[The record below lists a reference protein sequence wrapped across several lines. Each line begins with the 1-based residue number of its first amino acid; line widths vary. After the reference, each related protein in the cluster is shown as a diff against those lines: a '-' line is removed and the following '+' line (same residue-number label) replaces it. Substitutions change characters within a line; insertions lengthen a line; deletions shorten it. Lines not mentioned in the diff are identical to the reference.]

1 MANEII
7 GLACVGLLFLLLL
20 VRVPISVALIGVST
34 LGIAVIT
41 RFKVADSLLQ
51 TVPYTFVATWTMSSI
66 PMFLF
71 MGFLCFH
78 AGITTSIF
86 RAARIFLRRTP
97 GELAIA
103 SIFACSGF
111 AAVTGSS
118 VACAAAMGR
127 IAIPEMLKRRYDPAL
142 ATGTLAAAGTIGAL
156 IPPSILM
163 IIYGTIAQVSIV
175 KLFAG
180 GIALGLLTAL
190 IYCAVVIIRVLI
202 NPELAPRGD
211 ADDHDDVGYLS
222 AILDTWPLML
232 LLSGVFGGLFL
243 GFFTPTEAGAVG
255 AFLSMVVAAA
265 KGSLNLAVLR
275 STIRETLVTTS
286 AIIIITVG
294 ASLFTRLVAV
304 SGISGALEAMV
315 ATWGLDPIMVMIG
328 IGLVYLV
335 LGMFLEPI
343 GTMLITLPIFIPLVN
358 QAGYDLI
365 WFGIIVAKFLEVGMI
380 TPPVGINVFVI
391 KNVVGDGIRMTTIFR
406 GVLWF
411 FVADLILI
419 AACVVWPGL
428 ITWSIPA

>member
-1 MANEII
+1 MSNEAI

-20 VRVPISVALIGVST
+20 IRVPISVSLIGVST

-41 RFKVADSLLQ
+41 KFKVADSLLQ

-86 RAARIFLRRTP
+86 RAARLFLRRAP

-103 SIFACSGF
+103 SIFGCSGF

-127 IAIPEMLKRRYDPAL
+127 IAIPEMLKQRYDPAL

-180 GIALGLLTAL
+180 GVALGLLTAF
-190 IYCAVVIIRVLI
+190 IYCAVVVVRVLI
-202 NPELAPRGD
+202 TPELAPRGEEGD
-211 ADDHDDVGYLS
+211 RGGYVS

-232 LLSGVFGGLFL
+232 LLAGVFGGLFL

-255 AFLSMVVAAA
+255 AFLSLVVAAA
-265 KGSLNLAVLR
+265 KGSLNFGVLR
-275 STIRETLVTTS
+275 DTIRETLVTTS

-304 SGISGALEAMV
+304 SGISGALETMV
-315 ATWGLDPIMVMIG
+315 ATWGLDPITVMLG
-328 IGLVYLV
+328 IGLVYLL

-343 GTMLITLPIFIPLVN
+343 GAMLITLPIFIPLVN

-391 KNVVGDGIRMTTIFR
+391 KNVVGDEISMMTIFR

-411 FVADLILI
+411 FVADLVLI

>member
-1 MANEII
+1 MANEVI
-7 GLACVGLLFLLLL
+7 GIGCIGLLFLLLL
-20 VRVPISVALIGVST
+20 ARVPISVSLIGVST
-34 LGIAVIT
+34 LGIALIT
-41 RFKVADSLLQ
+41 KFKVADSLLQ

-78 AGITTSIF
+78 AGITTGIF
-86 RAARIFLRRTP
+86 RAARVFLRRTP

-103 SIFACSGF
+103 SIFGCSGF

-163 IIYGTIAQVSIV
+163 ILYGTIAQVSIV

-180 GIALGLLTAL
+180 GVALGLLTAL
-190 IYCAVVIIRVLI
+190 SYCAVVIVRVLI
-202 NPELAPRGD
+202 NPALAPRGEET
-211 ADDHDDVGYLS
+211 DDNEGYLS
-222 AILDTWPLML
+222 AILDTWPLL
-232 LLSGVFGGLFL
+232 LLLAGVFGGLFM

-255 AFLSMVVAAA
+255 AFLSMVIAAA
-265 KGSLNLAVLR
+265 KGSLTFAALR
-275 STIRETLVTTS
+275 ATIRETLVTTS

-315 ATWGLDPIMVMIG
+315 ATWGLDPITVMIG
-328 IGLVYLV
+328 IALVYLL

-343 GTMLITLPIFIPLVN
+343 GAMLITLPIFIPLVN

-391 KNVVGDGIRMTTIFR
+391 KNVVGDGISMMTIFR

-419 AACVVWPGL
+419 AACVAWPEL
-428 ITWSIPA
+428 VTWSIPA

>member
-1 MANEII
+1 MANELI
-7 GLACVGLLFLLLL
+7 GLACVGLLFLMLL

-34 LGIAVIT
+34 LGIAIIT
-41 RFKVADSLLQ
+41 KFKVADSLLQ

-86 RAARIFLRRTP
+86 RAARVFLRRTP

-103 SIFACSGF
+103 SIFGCSGF

-127 IAIPEMLKRRYDPAL
+127 IAIPEMLKRGYDPAL

-163 IIYGTIAQVSIV
+163 IIYGTIAQVSII

-180 GIALGLLTAL
+180 GIALGLLTAFV
-190 IYCAVVIIRVLI
+190 YCAVVIIRVMI
-202 NPELAPRGD
+202 NPALAPRGHAEGD
-211 ADDHDDVGYLS
+211 NDGYLS

-232 LLSGVFGGLFL
+232 LLTGVFGGLFL

-255 AFLSMVVAAA
+255 AFLSMVVAAV
-265 KGSLNLAVLR
+265 KGSLSFRVLR

-304 SGISGALEAMV
+304 SGISGALETMV
-315 ATWGLDPIMVMIG
+315 ATWGLDPILVMIG
-328 IGLVYLV
+328 IGLVYLL

-343 GTMLITLPIFIPLVN
+343 GAMLITLPIFIPLVT

-380 TPPVGINVFVI
+380 TPPVGLNVFVI
-391 KNVVGDGIRMTTIFR
+391 KNVVGDEIRMTTIFR

-419 AACVVWPGL
+419 AACVMWPGL
-428 ITWSIPA
+428 VTWSIPA

>member
-1 MANEII
+1 MTNEVI
-7 GLACVGLLFLLLL
+7 GIGCIGLLFLLLL
-20 VRVPISVALIGVST
+20 ARVPISVSLIGVST
-34 LGIAVIT
+34 LGIALIT
-41 RFKVADSLLQ
+41 KFKVADSLLQ

-78 AGITTSIF
+78 AGITTGIF
-86 RAARIFLRRTP
+86 RAARVFLRRTP

-103 SIFACSGF
+103 SIFGCSGF

-163 IIYGTIAQVSIV
+163 ILYGTIAQVSIV

-180 GIALGLLTAL
+180 GVALGLLTAL
-190 IYCAVVIIRVLI
+190 SYCAVVIVRVLI
-202 NPELAPRGD
+202 NPALAPRGEET
-211 ADDHDDVGYLS
+211 DDNEGYLS
-222 AILDTWPLML
+222 AILDTWPLL
-232 LLSGVFGGLFL
+232 LLLAGVFGGLFM

-255 AFLSMVVAAA
+255 AFLSMVIAAA
-265 KGSLNLAVLR
+265 KGSLTFAALR
-275 STIRETLVTTS
+275 ATIRETLVTTS

-315 ATWGLDPIMVMIG
+315 ATWGLDPITVMIG
-328 IGLVYLV
+328 IALVYLL

-343 GTMLITLPIFIPLVN
+343 GAMLITLPIFIPLVN

-391 KNVVGDGIRMTTIFR
+391 KNVVGDGISMMTIFR

-419 AACVVWPGL
+419 AACVAWPEL
-428 ITWSIPA
+428 VTWSIPA

>member
-1 MANEII
+1 MANELI

-34 LGIAVIT
+34 LGIAIIT
-41 RFKVADSLLQ
+41 KFKVADSLLQ

-86 RAARIFLRRTP
+86 RAARVFLRRTP

-103 SIFACSGF
+103 SIFGCSGF

-127 IAIPEMLKRRYDPAL
+127 IAIPEMLKRGYDPAL

-163 IIYGTIAQVSIV
+163 IIYGTIAQVSII

-190 IYCAVVIIRVLI
+190 MYCAVVIIRVLI
-202 NPELAPRGD
+202 NPGLAPRGG
-211 ADDHDDVGYLS
+211 AEGDDDGYLS
-222 AILDTWPLML
+222 ALLDTWPLML
-232 LLSGVFGGLFL
+232 LLAGVFGGLFL

-265 KGSLNLAVLR
+265 KGSLSFRVLR

-304 SGISGALEAMV
+304 SGISGALETMV
-315 ATWGLDPIMVMIG
+315 ATWGLDPITVMIG
-328 IGLVYLV
+328 IALVYLL

-343 GTMLITLPIFIPLVN
+343 GAMLITLPIFIPLVN

-428 ITWSIPA
+428 VTWSIPA

>member
-1 MANEII
+1 MSNEVI

-20 VRVPISVALIGVST
+20 IRVPISVSLIGVST

-41 RFKVADSLLQ
+41 KFKVADSLLQ

-86 RAARIFLRRTP
+86 RAARLFLRRAP

-103 SIFACSGF
+103 SIFGCSGF

-127 IAIPEMLKRRYDPAL
+127 IAIPEMLKQRYDPAL

-180 GIALGLLTAL
+180 GVALGLLTAF
-190 IYCAVVIIRVLI
+190 IYCAVVVVRVLI
-202 NPELAPRGD
+202 TPELAPRGEEGD
-211 ADDHDDVGYLS
+211 RSGYVS

-232 LLSGVFGGLFL
+232 LLAGVFGGLFL

-265 KGSLNLAVLR
+265 KGSLNFGVLR
-275 STIRETLVTTS
+275 DTIRETLVTTS

-304 SGISGALEAMV
+304 SGISGALETMV
-315 ATWGLDPIMVMIG
+315 ATWGLDPITVMLG
-328 IGLVYLV
+328 IGLVYLL

-343 GTMLITLPIFIPLVN
+343 GAMLITLPIFIPLVN

-391 KNVVGDGIRMTTIFR
+391 KNVVGDEISMMTIFR

-411 FVADLILI
+411 FVADLVLI

>member
-1 MANEII
+1 MANELI

-41 RFKVADSLLQ
+41 KFKVADSLLQ

-86 RAARIFLRRTP
+86 RAARVFLRRAP

-103 SIFACSGF
+103 SIFGCSGF

-127 IAIPEMLKRRYDPAL
+127 IAIPEMLKRGYDPAL

-180 GIALGLLTAL
+180 GVALGLLTAF
-190 IYCAVVIIRVLI
+190 IYCAVVVIRVLV

-211 ADDHDDVGYLS
+211 AEGEADDVLS

-232 LLSGVFGGLFL
+232 LLAGVFGGLFL

-265 KGSLNLAVLR
+265 KGSLNVAVLR

-304 SGISGALEAMV
+304 SGISGALETMV
-315 ATWGLDPIMVMIG
+315 ATWGLDPITVMIG
-328 IGLVYLV
+328 IGLVYLL

-343 GTMLITLPIFIPLVN
+343 GAMLITLPIFIPLVN

-391 KNVVGDGIRMTTIFR
+391 KNVVGDHIRMTTIFR

>member
-1 MANEII
+1 MTNEVI
-7 GLACVGLLFLLLL
+7 GIGCIGLLFLLLL
-20 VRVPISVALIGVST
+20 ARVPISVSLIGVST
-34 LGIAVIT
+34 LGIALIT
-41 RFKVADSLLQ
+41 KFKVADSLLQ

-78 AGITTSIF
+78 AGITTGIF
-86 RAARIFLRRTP
+86 RAARVFLRRTP

-103 SIFACSGF
+103 SIFGCSGF

-163 IIYGTIAQVSIV
+163 ILYGTIAQVSIV

-180 GIALGLLTAL
+180 GVALGLLTAL
-190 IYCAVVIIRVLI
+190 SYCAVVIVRVLI
-202 NPELAPRGD
+202 NPALAPRGEET
-211 ADDHDDVGYLS
+211 DDNEGYLS
-222 AILDTWPLML
+222 AILNTWPLL
-232 LLSGVFGGLFL
+232 LLLAGVFGGLFL

-255 AFLSMVVAAA
+255 AFLSLVIAAA
-265 KGSLNLAVLR
+265 KGSLTFAALR
-275 STIRETLVTTS
+275 ATIRETLVTTS

-304 SGISGALEAMV
+304 SGISGALETMV
-315 ATWGLDPIMVMIG
+315 ATWGLDPITVMIG
-328 IGLVYLV
+328 IALVYLL

-343 GTMLITLPIFIPLVN
+343 GAMLITLPIFIPLVS

-391 KNVVGDGIRMTTIFR
+391 KNVVGDGISMMTIFR

-419 AACVVWPGL
+419 AACVAWPEL
-428 ITWSIPA
+428 VTWSIPA